1 MPVLCVLGAAGRR
14 ARQIPLS
21 PIVSASSSATLALA
35 LCRLAGTTSCAGWS
49 IPWAA
54 RARQHRAL
62 RRPEMPSTGHAR
74 VGCSAAVFMPHIA
87 SSSVQQI
94 HAQMHACTHT
104 HSRMHA
110 RADGLA
116 PRNACAAASAQ
127 SYYSSPIPKPQP
139 PNPQVLK
146 QLVPCTER
154 ILAVGSDLR
163 DWQLG
168 ASMQY
173 PCRHFPFA
181 PLRSHP
187 CRFTTLPVP
196 LDTRQYPCRQY
207 DNLSLSLPGKHAAL
221 ESALQTGADPNQ
233 VGAAEPAAAPTRT
246 HNMQINLRSRD
257 SS

>member
-1 MPVLCVLGAAGRR
+1 M
-14 ARQIPLS
+14 S
-21 PIVSASSSATLALA
+21 D
-35 LCRLAGTTSCAGWS
+35 AGTGTLQVSRDDLVRWMVDPVGGTGTTAPSAPTPGNAFD
-49 IPWAA
+49 WA
-54 RARQHRAL
+54 R
-62 RRPEMPSTGHAR
+62 EGR
-74 VGCSAAVFMPHIA
+74 VFTTAVFMPHIA

-104 HSRMHA
+104 HSHMHA

-127 SYYSSPIPKPQP
+127 SHYSSPIPKPQP

-154 ILAVGSDLR
+154 ILAVVSDLR

-173 PCRHFPFA
+173 PCRHFHFA
-181 PLRSHP
+181 PLRSHQ

-196 LDTRQYPCRQY
+196 LDTRQYRCRQY
-207 DNLSLSLPGKHAAL
+207 HNPVAARK
-221 ESALQTGADPNQ
+221 A
-233 VGAAEPAAAPTRT
+233 
-246 HNMQINLRSRD
+246 
-257 SS
+257 